1 MNKQIITDYILSG
14 AKPAEKIG
22 VELEHFIVDS
32 DNKSV
37 SYYGTNGVCAILDS
51 LACFYDESIY
61 SEGKLIALS
70 NGRWHLTLEPAEQL
84 EISIEPCEYISEI
97 HDRYNEFLEQINPI
111 LAELGYSMV
120 TFGYQPSAKVDELM
134 LIPKKRYEFMDE
146 YFKTSGKYGRNMMRG
161 TASAQVS
168 IDYTNKSD
176 CEKKFRLANVLAPLL
191 ALISD
196 NSPVFEGE
204 PNQHRMIRTK
214 IWNDVDNARCGLAPE
229 TIDEYVEYVLGV
241 PAIFIDDNNTAVYTG
256 KKTIGELYQNKA
268 MTVSEVEHALSMIFP
283 DVRLKQYIEIR
294 PADSMPIEYTLSYAA
309 FIKGIFKQMDE
320 VCKYLNI
327 DCISHEDIQSA
338 KADLSEK
345 GFAGTV
351 YNKPVSEVLEKL
363 LSLADSALEDCDRRY
378 LNKIKTIVVTK
389 KTLKEDNTSE

>member
-1 MNKQIITDYILSG
+1 
-14 AKPAEKIG
+14 
-22 VELEHFIVDS
+22 
-32 DNKSV
+32 
-37 SYYGTNGVCAILDS
+37 
-51 LACFYDESIY
+51 
-61 SEGKLIALS
+61 
-70 NGRWHLTLEPAEQL
+70 
-84 EISIEPCEYISEI
+84 
-97 HDRYNEFLEQINPI
+97 
-111 LAELGYSMV
+111 
-120 TFGYQPSAKVDELM
+120 
-134 LIPKKRYEFMDE
+134 
-146 YFKTSGKYGRNMMRG
+146 
-161 TASAQVS
+161 
-168 IDYTNKSD
+168 
-176 CEKKFRLANVLAPLL
+176 
-191 ALISD
+191 
-196 NSPVFEGE
+196 
-204 PNQHRMIRTK
+204 
-214 IWNDVDNARCGLAPE
+214 
-229 TIDEYVEYVLGV
+229 
-241 PAIFIDDNNTAVYTG
+241 
-256 KKTIGELYQNKA
+256 
-268 MTVSEVEHALSMIFP
+268 MIFP